1 MLYHYANRRGFLSRL
16 AATLAGAAALPAF
29 SSRAMADHYILIES
43 CCDTVSCSSLSS
55 CSDSCSS
62 LSSCSDSCSS
72 LSSCSDSCSSLS
84 SCSDSC
90 SSLSSCSSSC
100 DSAETISFRII
111 DPNDLDDAIPAPESA
126 AALSLLEY

>member
-29 SSRAMADHYILIES
+29 SSRVMADHYILIES
-43 CCDTVSCSSLSS
+43 CCDTV
-55 CSDSCSS
+55 
-62 LSSCSDSCSS
+62 
-72 LSSCSDSCSSLS
+72 SCSSLS